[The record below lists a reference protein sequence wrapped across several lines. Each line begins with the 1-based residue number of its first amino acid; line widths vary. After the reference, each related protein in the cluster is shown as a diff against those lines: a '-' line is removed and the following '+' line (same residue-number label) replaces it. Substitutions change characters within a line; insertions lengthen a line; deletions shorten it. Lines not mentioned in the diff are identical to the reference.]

1 MARPHVPD
9 QNSRDAVRDLVV
21 LGVNQEYI
29 GRYLKIS
36 VDTLDKHY
44 REELDT
50 ALSDALR
57 PVVKTAIQMAQAG
70 NPKMIE
76 LVLKYR
82 AGWAKFVDED
92 KNKNVTNTLLEK
104 LIDKL

>member
-1 MARPHVPD
+1 MARLHVPD
-9 QNSRDAVRDLVV
+9 ENSREAVRSLVV
-21 LGVNQEYI
+21 LGLSQERI

-36 VDTLDKHY
+36 VDSLDKHY
-44 REELDT
+44 RHELDT
-50 ALSDALR
+50 ALHDALS
-57 PVVKTAIQMAQAG
+57 PVAKKAIELAQAG

-82 AGWAKFVDED
+82 AGWAKMVDDD
-92 KNKNVTNTLLEK
+92 KSKDVTNTLLEK